1 MNSPSS
7 NLQTVLD
14 RSFADLRQRREAF
27 SAQLAPRETGTITQV
42 STGIAMVS
50 GLPGVGYDE
59 LIAFPGGVFGI
70 AFNVTHLNQAGA
82 LVHVYTDGSVLV
94 NHGGTEMGQG
104 LYVKVA
110 QVVAEEFAGIEG
122 IDEAHLFGSWAARYA
137 GEIGRAPGDIDV
149 LVIGAPD
156 RDVAYEAAERASRRL
171 AHEVNVT
178 FRSREW
184 WAEGVDGF
192 HTEVLTRPRVQVL
205 PVAQVKP

>member
-70 AFNVTHLNQAGA
+70 AFNVDELEVGVVLLGEYWHLRAGDEVQRTGRVMDVGVGAFVA
-82 LVHVYTDGSVLV
+82 L
-94 NHGGTEMGQG
+94 
-104 LYVKVA
+104 KV
-110 QVVAEEFAGIEG
+110 VF
-122 IDEAHLFGSWAARYA
+122 
-137 GEIGRAPGDIDV
+137 DI
-149 LVIGAPD
+149 LLIQ
-156 RDVAYEAAERASRRL
+156 RRCSRC
-171 AHEVNVT
+171 
-178 FRSREW
+178 
-184 WAEGVDGF
+184 
-192 HTEVLTRPRVQVL
+192 
-205 PVAQVKP
+205 

>member
-70 AFNVTHLNQAGA
+70 AFNVDELEVGVVLLGEYWHLRAGDEVRGQDVLLVRGRVAAPGVDTGERVGA
-82 LVHVYTDGSVLV
+82 LHQEAEDEYC
-94 NHGGTEMGQG
+94 E
-104 LYVKVA
+104 
-110 QVVAEEFAGIEG
+110 AEEIMLGQAV
-122 IDEAHLFGSWAARYA
+122 DVREAHPLQLGR
-137 GEIGRAPGDIDV
+137 GELRLPDW
-149 LVIGAPD
+149 GA
-156 RDVAYEAAERASRRL
+156 
-171 AHEVNVT
+171 
-178 FRSREW
+178 
-184 WAEGVDGF
+184 VDGAA
-192 HTEVLTRPRVQVL
+192 VQVGDL
-205 PVAQVKP
+205 E

>member
-1 MNSPSS
+1 MQSAPPPLLPLLRSSLQGELLALLLLNPDREWSLTELANGIGASVSTAQREVERAEQSGVVESRRVGSARLVRAHPSP
-7 NLQTVLD
+7 LTEPLAELLL
-14 RSFADLRQRREAF
+14 RSFG
-27 SAQLAPRETGTITQV
+27 P
-42 STGIAMVS
+42 
-50 GLPGVGYDE
+50 P
-59 LIAFPGGVFGI
+59 
-70 AFNVTHLNQAGA
+70 
-82 LVHVYTDGSVLV
+82 
-94 NHGGTEMGQG
+94 
-104 LYVKVA
+104 

-122 IDEAHLFGSWAARYA
+122 IDEVHLLGSWAARYA

-178 FRSREW
+178 FRSREL